1 MLWMLMRLGKY
12 YVVGIGCHRQS
23 HQVVMVTVG
32 SNALTLL
39 PLLRDLKSRFGP
51 AAPQRMFCN
60 NTTVV
65 VEPYL
70 VAWHMVTRTGS
81 SEKSTGLCGP
91 TTVPLTV
98 LRPTLPTI
106 A

>member
-12 YVVGIGCHRQS
+12 FVVGIGCHRQS

-81 SEKSTGLCGP
+81 SEKSTGLRCP
-91 TTVPLTV
+91 TTVLLTV
-98 LRPTLPTI
+98 LRPVLPIT